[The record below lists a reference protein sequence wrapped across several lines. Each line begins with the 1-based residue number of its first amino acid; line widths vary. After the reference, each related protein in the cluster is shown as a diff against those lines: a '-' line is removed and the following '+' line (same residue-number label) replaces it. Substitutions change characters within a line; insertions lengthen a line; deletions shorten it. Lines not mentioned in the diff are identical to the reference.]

1 MSNLVICYFDRK
13 SIIDYNHVKQ
23 LSDEL
28 VKLALTNDKGIIF
41 EFLGYDEEFI
51 KSLGDK
57 FYFAVSDDFIQL
69 NSEFMN
75 LCKIDDIRSTSGK
88 GQFLQEMKIFDD
100 ISALLCSYGISK
112 FDLLIS
118 TDNSDCLDDFKI
130 ISAKNDSISKV
141 LYHHLLSNLCSNG
154 YDFTDIIIRK

>member
-1 MSNLVICYFDRK
+1 MSNLVIFYFDRAR
-13 SIIDYNHVKQ
+13 IVDYDHAKQ

-28 VKLALTNDKGIIF
+28 VKLALANDKGVIF

-75 LCKIDDIRSTSGK
+75 LCQIDDIGSPSGK
-88 GQFLQEMKIFDD
+88 ETFLQEMKIFDD
-100 ISALLCSYGISK
+100 VSALLRSHGIDK

-118 TDNSDCLDDFKI
+118 ADNADCLDDFKI
-130 ISAKNDSISKV
+130 IYADNDCISQT
-141 LYHHLLSNLCSNG
+141 LYRHLLDNLCSNG
-154 YDFTDIIIRK
+154 YDFTDIIIRQ